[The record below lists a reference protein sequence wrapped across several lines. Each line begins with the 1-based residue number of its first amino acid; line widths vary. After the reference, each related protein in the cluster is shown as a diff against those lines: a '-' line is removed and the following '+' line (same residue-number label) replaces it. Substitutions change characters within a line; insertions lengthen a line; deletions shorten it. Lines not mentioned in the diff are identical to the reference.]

1 MEKSCIRLFCQYLLE
16 VLFGAEE
23 KGITAWRGRADLESF
38 THQSRAEEHLLDI
51 SFLTAALLF
60 DGLQLRSFS

>member
-1 MEKSCIRLFCQYLLE
+1 LLE